1 MASYLEIYALKND
14 QDFKSRVGTAIVNYA
29 TYLLGQPADRPW
41 HEQEVAW
48 SRRASVSTDDMV
60 YRVMGFVLG
69 DAAVQAD
76 LGDITDTALQGVVE
90 TAVSNNMAVLM

>member
-1 MASYLEIYALKND
+1 MATYLEIYGLKND
-14 QDFKSRVGTAIVNYA
+14 ADFKSRVGTALVNYA

-69 DAAVQAD
+69 DPTTQAE
-76 LGDITDTALQGVVE
+76 LGDITDAQLQTVVE
-90 TAVSNNMAVLM
+90 IAVGNNMAVLM